1 LRALSA
7 ETTKEFK
14 EGAGPGL
21 LWAGVLV
28 GPSATLIQLQTN
40 YALVLW
46 ACGSGQ
52 VWVLHLVALAAL
64 LLCAAAGLLSW
75 RNWRKT
81 GAGWED
87 EGAGPIPRSRF
98 MSVVGMFV
106 SLMSAVV
113 TIAQWLAVFIYSA
126 CQRT

>member
-1 LRALSA
+1 MSA
-7 ETTKEFK
+7 QTAREFK
-14 EGAGPGL
+14 KGAGPGR

-28 GPSATLIQLQTN
+28 GPLATLVQLQTN

-46 ACGSGQ
+46 ACGAGRT
-52 VWVLHLVALAAL
+52 WALHLVALAAL
-64 LLCAAAGLLSW
+64 LLCAAAGLLSL

-87 EGAGPIPRSRF
+87 EGAGVLPRSRF

-106 SLMSAVV
+106 SLMSALVV
-113 TIAQWLAVFIYSA
+113 VAQWIAVFVYNP

>member
-1 LRALSA
+1 MSA

-21 LWAGVLV
+21 LWAGVLI
-28 GPSATLIQLQTN
+28 GPLATLIQLQTN

-52 VWVLHLVALAAL
+52 MWELHLVALVAL
-64 LLCAAAGLLSW
+64 VLCVAAGLLSW

-87 EGAGPIPRSRF
+87 EGAGIIPRSRF

-113 TIAQWLAVFIYSA
+113 TIAQWIAVFVYSP